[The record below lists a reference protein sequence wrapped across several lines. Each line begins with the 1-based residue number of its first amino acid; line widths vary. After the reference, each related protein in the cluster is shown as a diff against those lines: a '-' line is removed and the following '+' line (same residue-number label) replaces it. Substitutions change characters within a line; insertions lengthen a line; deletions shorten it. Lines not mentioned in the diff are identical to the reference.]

1 MHNEKRAH
9 YREIVD
15 RFEKIARANL
25 ENTTS
30 MAGLCRDAGV
40 TPRTLARAFRAVHGT
55 TPLQY
60 LHDLRLTEARQS
72 LLLGCGGAKS
82 VTEVATRFGF
92 RELGRFAGAYRE
104 RFGETPSQ
112 TLRRTART
120 CGAESTG

>member
-1 MHNEKRAH
+1 MSTGREARH
-9 YREIVD
+9 REIVE

-25 ENTTS
+25 ETT
-30 MAGLCRDAGV
+30 AGVAVLCRAAGV
-40 TPRTLARAFRAVHGT
+40 SSRTLARAFRATRLT

-60 LHDLRLTEARQS
+60 LHDLRLTEARHS
-72 LLLGCGGAKS
+72 LLSGCSDAKS

-92 RELGRFAGAYRE
+92 RELGRIAGEYRE

-120 CGAESTG
+120 CPAETAG